1 VLLQL
6 VGRACAGRAGGTREQ
21 PGPASQSRP
30 KGRSGPRRKGKL
42 FLFIFQLK
50 SPQIQILMM
59 KITFLER
66 CAKTKVVLNFEIYNL
81 VKKNKAKISIVL
93 KIEV

>member
-1 VLLQL
+1 
-6 VGRACAGRAGGTREQ
+6 VGWTREQ
-21 PGPASQSRP
+21 AGLASLIGP
-30 KGRSGPRRKGKL
+30 KGRGQPNKKRKNT

-50 SPQIQILMM
+50 SPQTQILKVKM
-59 KITFLER
+59 TFLER
-66 CAKTKVVLNFEIYNL
+66 GAKTKVVLNFEIYNL